1 MNPQIRKR
9 REIKLW
15 NLMRLRF
22 DLVEE
27 ESSDRVLLSMSAEV
41 EVIEEGR

>member
-1 MNPQIRKR
+1 
-9 REIKLW
+9 
-15 NLMRLRF
+15 MRLRF